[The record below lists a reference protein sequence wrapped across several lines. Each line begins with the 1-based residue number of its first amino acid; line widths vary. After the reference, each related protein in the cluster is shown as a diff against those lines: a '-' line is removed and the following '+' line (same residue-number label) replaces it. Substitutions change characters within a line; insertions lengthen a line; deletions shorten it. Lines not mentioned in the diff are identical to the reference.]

1 MSELEAEASVLGT
14 GETDGNGDASSAG
27 TENTDM
33 GADGTPPDTIP
44 YSRFKEVNDAYRTVA
59 PFKELADEG
68 YDADSLRQLAEF
80 EAGFRADPVSTWYA
94 IATQIEGMPDD
105 VKTIAQQHLGDSS
118 TPTSPTDLTPG
129 KDDQE
134 DGEIPEWARPLAQGV
149 EQLSAA
155 ERQRQERETS
165 DANNQLLDGII
176 QSWKKQDESDDIQS
190 LDDRNML
197 TFIVAHS
204 RGARNVDEILANA
217 RGEWLSLREQMLGSA
232 IKPGATAGAPRPVP
246 SGGAPVNT
254 AGEPKTLAEASAR
267 AKARLEQMGSE

>member
-1 MSELEAEASVLGT
+1 
-14 GETDGNGDASSAG
+14 
-27 TENTDM
+27 
-33 GADGTPPDTIP
+33 
-44 YSRFKEVNDAYRTVA
+44 
-59 PFKELADEG
+59 
-68 YDADSLRQLAEF
+68 
-80 EAGFRADPVSTWYA
+80 
-94 IATQIEGMPDD
+94 
-105 VKTIAQQHLGDSS
+105 
-118 TPTSPTDLTPG
+118 
-129 KDDQE
+129 
-134 DGEIPEWARPLAQGV
+134 V